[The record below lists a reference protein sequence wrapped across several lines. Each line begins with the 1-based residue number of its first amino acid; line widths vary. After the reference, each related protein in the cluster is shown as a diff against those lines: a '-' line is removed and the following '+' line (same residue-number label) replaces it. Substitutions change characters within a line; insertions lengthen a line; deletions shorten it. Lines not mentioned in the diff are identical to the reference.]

1 MAGNLALSEAE
12 SQKKMEAMKS
22 IPQINLP
29 NVRKD
34 GDGFLVPHEGD
45 SKPTGYS
52 PLSFQNNNYPS
63 Q

>member
-12 SQKKMEAMKS
+12 SQKKMEAIKS

-29 NVRKD
+29 NLRKD

-45 SKPTGYS
+45 NKPHAYL
-52 PLSFQNNNYPS
+52 PYQNNNS
-63 Q
+63 N